1 MKKTMLIVL
10 ALLGLMVQGMSAQTR
25 SRIVE
30 EGGTGAYKAVMKE
43 VATLPAHTVF
53 VPQDLTASVCT
64 PRPHGVQSET
74 PTSRIGMGQRC
85 L

>member
-10 ALLGLMVQGMSAQTR
+10 ALLGLMAQGMSAQPR

-43 VATLPAHTVF
+43 VATLPAHSRRSVRNTRFPYWYGATVP
-53 VPQDLTASVCT
+53 VATL
-64 PRPHGVQSET
+64 HGST
-74 PTSRIGMGQRC
+74 TNFSMR
-85 L
+85 